1 MEEKKKVE
9 IENELSLP
17 KEMPKR
23 EEKIV
28 NITYPDGSNCDV
40 IFTKMTQPIPKEQLM
55 NVPRE
60 EAMNYCVEVPINTTE
75 YFVDDEKK
83 IVCLQD
89 QPVKMRDGVT
99 IYADIYLP
107 KTAFV
112 EPIPLIISWSF
123 FGKQPWHQPVQIFRP
138 MGVPTGAVSN
148 VCKFESSD
156 PMFWCHQGYA
166 VANVDPRGIG
176 NSEGDQQQFSTQ
188 EGRDGYD
195 FIEWAATQKWCNGK
209 VAMFGN
215 SGVAMSQWRIAAEC
229 PPHLVCIAPW
239 EATGDQYRES
249 IMEGGIP
256 GFFGGSIVIA
266 AQGRGF
272 IDNTVAMAKKEPYVT
287 SPYWQDK
294 IPKYENINIPVYTT
308 CNWSHFHLRGSWE
321 GFKNIKTKKKWMRCH
336 QVFEWPD
343 TYNPQMLQDLKLFF
357 DRYLKNIYNG
367 WELTPRIRMEVMDA
381 FEYPYQTNRPE
392 FEWPLARTN
401 YKKLYLNASTLKLGD
416 VPVKNESSVSY
427 DGKNG
432 LINFDY
438 TFRKDTEL
446 TGYLK
451 LRLWVEAKG
460 HDDMDLFITI
470 KKLST
475 KDEELPVTIF
485 GSERHPG
492 AWGKLRVSR
501 RHLDEEKSTEYQPV
515 HTHDRTEKLKP
526 GEIVPVDIEIW
537 PLSRFWHK
545 GQKLRVQIAGRY
557 IRDEWFE
564 PLVWFPDNEGEH
576 VIHTGG
582 KFDSYLLVPEIPPR
596 YEDGD
601 YIYR

>member
-1 MEEKKKVE
+1 
-9 IENELSLP
+9 
-17 KEMPKR
+17 MPKR